1 MFMASS
7 MVTRFMGVAPQIL
20 KRELLTW
27 LNMDPNIKPM
37 CAQIGMLNR
46 LDLKGINE
54 RKEKKRKPLKATF
67 KYFLPR
73 HPKINGL

>member
-7 MVTRFMGVAPQIL
+7 IVTRFMGVAPQIL
-20 KRELLTW
+20 KRKLLTW
-27 LNMDPNIKPM
+27 SNMDPNIKPM

-46 LDLKGINE
+46 LDLKGINDIYIF
-54 RKEKKRKPLKATF
+54 LKIIKAYL

>member
-1 MFMASS
+1 MASS
-7 MVTRFMGVAPQIL
+7 TVTRFMGVAPQIL

-27 LNMDPNIKPM
+27 SNMDPSIKPM
-37 CAQIGMLNR
+37 CAQIGMLNI

-54 RKEKKRKPLKATF
+54 REREKKETIKAYF